1 MHVDEPRTILVQD
14 EEGSAP
20 SWSAQQMVALWCPWY
35 TLISSPV
42 DMDQSLAV
50 VSEEAAWIID
60 KLFNLLSVS
69 LFFKEKLERRKL
81 RIWML
86 IYRTSLTTA
95 LVYELDRKRIG
106 CCHIPIYK
114 MTFYRLRFRTPSEN
128 PQLSSVHRYLQ
139 AASEDMGSFKIVS
152 CWELLPVIR

>member
-1 MHVDEPRTILVQD
+1 MHIRWKISLWGTWNKICSTPIFLYNSIINNNVIACARAHAHTYTHEADMHVDEPRTILVQD

-60 KLFNLLSVS
+60 KLFNRKIREKKTKNLNVNLSHKFDYCIS
-69 LFFKEKLERRKL
+69 L
-81 RIWML
+81 
-86 IYRTSLTTA
+86 RTWQKK
-95 LVYELDRKRIG
+95 DRVL
-106 CCHIPIYK
+106 PY
-114 MTFYRLRFRTPSEN
+114 PN
-128 PQLSSVHRYLQ
+128 LQ
-139 AASEDMGSFKIVS
+139 NDI
-152 CWELLPVIR
+152 L